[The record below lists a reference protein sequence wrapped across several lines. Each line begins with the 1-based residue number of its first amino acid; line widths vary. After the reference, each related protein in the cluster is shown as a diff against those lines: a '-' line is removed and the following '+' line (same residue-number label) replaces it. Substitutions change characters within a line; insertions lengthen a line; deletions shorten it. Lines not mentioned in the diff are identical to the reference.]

1 MLRSLFRTVIA
12 ATLLTPQTPTFRVD
26 VPLVSV
32 DIGVMD
38 ASGRPVTNL
47 TQDDFTIY
55 EDGQKQEIR
64 SFSPA
69 AAPYNVILLFDCSGS
84 TRDEWTFLTGA
95 MSHFMQGLKP
105 HDRVAIAEFNT
116 GVRVALDWSARSA
129 MPLSIPIKGSSGGT
143 DVFQALDWAV
153 GKFRGIEGRKS
164 VVLFTDGNGMKSPPK
179 TMIVGRDSKTRPADS
194 ADDPQFQVVLR
205 TLRSS
210 SIVFYFVIVD
220 SDLNPGNDY
229 SALRIYDMQQTRSR
243 IEQLADATGGRAAF
257 PGSPRDLADWY
268 RKIGEELGTA
278 YSLSYISSNP
288 AESGRYRRIEVQSR
302 RQGLRVQQ
310 SREGYSQP

>member
-1 MLRSLFRTVIA
+1 MRSLLRAVIA

-32 DIGVMD
+32 DIGVVD

-55 EDGQKQEIR
+55 EDGVKQEIR
-64 SFSPA
+64 NFSPA

-84 TRDEWTFLTGA
+84 TRGEWTFLTNA
-95 MSHFMQGLKP
+95 MSQFTDGLKP

-116 GVRVALDWSARSA
+116 DVRLALDWTPRSA
-129 MPLSIPIKGSSGGT
+129 MPPSVPIQGSSGGT
-143 DVFQALDWAV
+143 DLYRAFNWAV
-153 GKFRGIEGRKS
+153 EKFQGIAGRKS
-164 VVLFTDGNGMKSPPK
+164 VVLFTDGNGMNSPRTRMFVGNDPK
-179 TMIVGRDSKTRPADS
+179 LRPPDSV
-194 ADDPQFQVVLR
+194 DDPRFQVVLR
-205 TLRSS
+205 ALRSS

-220 SDLNPGNDY
+220 SDLNVGDDY
-229 SALRIYDMQQTRSR
+229 SALRIYDMQQIRSR
-243 IEQLADATGGRAAF
+243 VEQLADVTGGRAVF
-257 PGSPRDLADWY
+257 PGSSRDLADGY

-288 AESGRYRRIEVQSR
+288 AESGRYRRIEVRST